1 MPNTKTTPYSAEF
14 RRNRKV
20 ILSDGA
26 VCHWCGS
33 PADQADHLIPR
44 AIGGDDTLDNLVP
57 ACSSC
62 NARRGAQLANK
73 LSPQNKRTRTNAA
86 RREQVFCDT
95 HGHPGRSQ
103 SLSLSQNQ
111 YTPTGHDRPRLR
123 AIRPDTVGSF
133 AEDAAILYHELTG
146 VELMAWQH
154 LALEGQL
161 SYLADGKLAHRLS
174 LVSVARQNGKS
185 VALGAL
191 IAWWLIRRPATH
203 GPQLVVSTAH
213 KYDVAKMIY
222 RVLAPV
228 LIDKYGATG
237 TWSHGREELR
247 MPDGSRWQLVA
258 AKPMGGHG
266 LSPDLVV
273 VDELWSV
280 SDEVIDQALLP
291 SQRARPDPLFSMWST
306 AGTEESRAM
315 QRWRDQGIRA
325 MDQPSQLHFAEWSP
339 PAGSSEHDPRTWA
352 YANPALGTTIQPEQL
367 VMELDAPNRA
377 AFLRASLNMWVSAEE
392 AWLPPGT
399 WPALQL
405 EATELRGGGIFLE
418 TRTGESRYFL
428 LRAVKEEDGV
438 YVRFHGERR
447 SLRETWAEIGDMLH
461 ADRDLTAY
469 VGAGLESSIPL
480 AHQKRVQLVGR
491 RELLAGTRF
500 TRSMIVEGRVHHCGS
515 AVLGDHVSRAVAAEM
530 GGGYTLSTKLSPGP
544 IELARCLVWAVAQL
558 GREEKKR
565 ERPTVIV
572 AGRPRTTSLRR

>member
-1 MPNTKTTPYSAEF
+1 MPNTKGNSYTAEF
-14 RRNRKV
+14 RRNRKI
-20 ILSDGA
+20 ILDGGPP
-26 VCHWCGS
+26 CHWCGS
-33 PADQADHLIPR
+33 PADQADHLVPR
-44 AIGGDDTLDNLVP
+44 ALGGDDTLENLVP
-57 ACSSC
+57 ACANC
-62 NARRGAQLANK
+62 NARRGAQLGNK
-73 LSPQNKRTRTNAA
+73 LNPRKGQPRTQKPCKT
-86 RREQVFCDT
+86 QVFRSADA
-95 HGHPGRSQ
+95 HPGRSP
-103 SLSLSQNQ
+103 SESLSQDSD
-111 YTPTGHDRPRLR
+111 TPIGHDLPRLR

-133 AEDAAILYHELTG
+133 AGEAAALYQELTG
-146 VELMAWQH
+146 VELMAWQR

-161 SYLADGKLAHRLS
+161 AYLDDGKLAHRLS

-191 IAWWLIRRPATH
+191 IAWWLLRRPLTH

-222 RVLAPV
+222 RVLAPL

-306 AGTEESRAM
+306 AGTEESKAM

-325 MDQPSQLHFAEWSP
+325 IDQPSQLHFAEWSP

-367 VMELDAPNRA
+367 LMELDAPNRA

-399 WPALQL
+399 WPALQV
-405 EATELRGGGIFLE
+405 EQPELRGGGIFLE

-428 LRAVKEEDGV
+428 LRAVKEPEGV

-447 SLRETWAEIGDMLH
+447 SLRETWAEIGDMLD

-480 AHQKRVQLVGR
+480 AQQKRVQLVGR
-491 RELLAGTRF
+491 REMLAGTRF

-558 GREEKKR
+558 GREEAKR
-565 ERPTVIV
+565 ARPAVVV
-572 AGRPRTTSLRR
+572 ASRRTR